1 MEATTTTIDLLL
13 TAKRVVTCASP
24 GGPKRGT
31 ALTDAG
37 VIEEGAVAIDQG
49 RIVAVGPRAEIEA
62 RYTARSRFDG
72 DDRVLMPGF
81 VDPHTHVCYAGN
93 RIEDFQRRI
102 AGATYQE
109 LMAAGGGIMQT
120 VRHTRAAEQAA
131 LIDQT
136 HTRLDRMLRH
146 GTTTIEIKTGYGL
159 DTGAELRMLDAIAD
173 LSAAHPCTIV
183 PTFLGAHAIPAEHTR
198 NPDAYVDLVI
208 NEMLPTVA
216 ATWQS
221 GDRLRRGGFASP
233 ALFCDVFC
241 EPGAFDLAQTRRI
254 LERAKDLGFALKLHA
269 DEFEALGGT
278 TLAVELGATSVDH
291 LVATSQTE
299 AETLASSSVVA
310 VALPGTPLGLGKSQ
324 QMPARVVI
332 DNGGALALASD
343 CNPGTSVCESLPL
356 LLALGC
362 RFLRLQPHE
371 AINATTINA
380 AHALGLGDH
389 VGSLEPGKQA
399 DLILLDLADERE
411 LAYRFG
417 PNPVR
422 YVWKHGQLVADN
434 TLLPLAT
441 IAASGGID
449 APNAPRDR

>member
-1 MEATTTTIDLLL
+1 M
-13 TAKRVVTCASP
+13 TCAAP
-24 GGPKRGT
+24 DGPKRGP
-31 ALTDAG
+31 ALADAG
-37 VIEEGAVAIDQG
+37 VIQHGAVAIDDG
-49 RIVAVGPRAEIEA
+49 RIVAVGPRAELAA
-62 RYTARSRFDG
+62 RYTARSHFDG
-72 DDRVLMPGF
+72 GSRVLMPGF
-81 VDPHTHVCYAGN
+81 VDPHTHVCYAGH

-120 VRHTRAAEQAA
+120 VRHTRAASQAA

-136 HTRLDRMLRH
+136 LVRLDRMLRH
-146 GTTTIEIKTGYGL
+146 GTTTVEIKSGYGL
-159 DTGAELRMLDAIAD
+159 NTADELRMLQAIGQ
-173 LSAAHPCTIV
+173 LSTSHPCTIV
-183 PTFLGAHAIPAEHTR
+183 PTFLGAHAVPAEYAR
-198 NPDAYVDLVI
+198 RPDAYVDLVVG
-208 NEMLPTVA
+208 EMLPAVA
-216 ATWQS
+216 AAWQS
-221 GDRLRRGGFASP
+221 NDQASRRSGP
-233 ALFCDVFC
+233 LFCDVFC

-254 LERAKDLGFALKLHA
+254 LERAHELGFALKLHA

-291 LVATSQTE
+291 LVATSQAE
-299 AETLASSSVVA
+299 VETLAASSVVA

-324 QMPARVVI
+324 QMPARALI
-332 DNGGALALASD
+332 DAGGALALASD

-380 AHALGLGDH
+380 AYALGLGTQ
-389 VGSLEPGKQA
+389 VGSLEAGKDA
-399 DLILLDLADERE
+399 DLILLDLTDERE

-422 YVWKHGQLVADN
+422 YVWKRGYLVADN
-434 TLLPLAT
+434 TLPALAT
-441 IAASGGID
+441 ISASGGFD
-449 APNAPRDR
+449 APHAP

>member
-1 MEATTTTIDLLL
+1 VDQATTTIDLVL
-13 TAKRVVTCASP
+13 TARRVVTCASH
-24 GGPKRGT
+24 GPKRG
-31 ALTDAG
+31 ADLADAG
-37 VIEEGAVAIDQG
+37 VIQDGAVAIDQG
-49 RIVAVGPRAEIEA
+49 RIVAVGPRAEIDA
-62 RYTARSRFDG
+62 CYTARSRFDG
-72 DDRVLMPGF
+72 GDRVLMPGF

-120 VRHTRAAEQAA
+120 VRHTRAAEQRA
-131 LIDQT
+131 LIEQT
-136 HTRLDRMLRH
+136 HARLDRMLRH
-146 GTTTIEIKTGYGL
+146 GTTTVEIKTGYGL
-159 DTGAELRMLDAIAD
+159 DTDAELRMLDAIAD

-183 PTFLGAHAIPAEHTR
+183 PTFLGAHAIPAEYAR
-198 NPDAYVDLVI
+198 NPNGYVDLVV
-208 NEMLPTVA
+208 EQMLPAVA
-216 ATWQS
+216 AAWQS
-221 GDRLRRGGFASP
+221 GSWRRSARFVSST
-233 ALFCDVFC
+233 LFCDVFC
-241 EPGAFDLAQTRRI
+241 EPGAFDLKQTRRI
-254 LERAKDLGFALKLHA
+254 LERAKQLGFALKLHA

-278 TLAVELGATSVDH
+278 TLAVELGASSVDH
-291 LVATSQTE
+291 LVATSE
-299 AETLASSSVVA
+299 AEVATLAASSVLA

-324 QMPARVVI
+324 QMPARALI
-332 DNGGALALASD
+332 DSGGAVALASD

-380 AHALGLGDH
+380 AHALGLGDQ
-389 VGSLEPGKQA
+389 VGSLEPGKHA

-422 YVWKHGQLVADN
+422 YVWKRGQLVADN
-434 TLLPLAT
+434 TLPPLAT
-441 IAASGGID
+441 LAASGGFD
-449 APNAPRDR
+449 APHPSRDR

>member
-1 MEATTTTIDLLL
+1 VDLAPTTIDLLL
-13 TAKRVVTCASP
+13 TASRVVTCAAP
-24 GGPKRGT
+24 GGPKRG
-31 ALTDAG
+31 ADLADAG
-37 VIEEGAVAIDQG
+37 VIHGGAVG
-49 RIVAVGPRAEIEA
+49 LRAEIEA
-62 RYTARSRFDG
+62 RYTARARFDG
-72 DDRVLMPGF
+72 GERVLMPGF

-120 VRHTRAAEQAA
+120 VRHTRAAEQPA
-131 LIDQT
+131 LIQQT
-136 HTRLDRMLRH
+136 QARLDRMLRH
-146 GTTTIEIKTGYGL
+146 GTTTVEIKTGYGL

-183 PTFLGAHAIPAEHTR
+183 PTFLGAHAIPAEYAR
-198 NPDAYVDLVI
+198 NPEGYVDLVVDQ
-208 NEMLPTVA
+208 MLPAVA
-216 ATWQS
+216 AAWHNGNWRHS
-221 GDRLRRGGFASP
+221 GRFVSST
-233 ALFCDVFC
+233 LFCDVFC
-241 EPGAFDLAQTRRI
+241 EPGAFDLAQSRRI
-254 LERAKDLGFALKLHA
+254 LERACELGFALKLHA

-278 TLAVELGATSVDH
+278 TLAVELGACSVDH
-291 LVATSQTE
+291 LVATSP
-299 AETLASSSVVA
+299 AEVATLAASPVVA

-324 QMPARVVI
+324 QMPARTLI
-332 DNGGALALASD
+332 DSGGALALASD

-371 AINATTINA
+371 AINAATINA
-380 AHALGLGDH
+380 AHALGLGDR

-422 YVWKHGQLVADN
+422 YVWKRGQLVADN
-434 TLLPLAT
+434 TLPPLAT
-441 IAASGGID
+441 L
-449 APNAPRDR
+449 